1 MNKEELLNL
10 VNSLNLPK
18 GEYYVLGG
26 GSLVICGLKETTA
39 DLDLCVSNELFKDLG
54 KQYNLTE
61 RDKNECGFYRINDL
75 IEIIPNSKFNFVT
88 MEIDGYWIE
97 DLHKILEFKKKRNLP
112 KDRMD
117 ITNIETYL
125 QNM

>member
-1 MNKEELLNL
+1 MNKEDLLIL
-10 VNSLNLPK
+10 VNSLNIPK
-18 GEYYVLGG
+18 GEYYILGG

-97 DLHKILEFKKKRNLP
+97 DLHKILEFKKNRNLP